1 MRKFAP
7 FLALSLVLL
16 AGHACADP
24 LSDAARD
31 PVGARISADSLRGH
45 LSFLSSDL
53 LEGRATPSRGADI
66 AAEYIAAQFRR
77 AGLQPVGDDG
87 YFQTAN
93 WLYGQRHDA
102 GVKVSLVIDG
112 KSIELDGKDAST
124 PARGA
129 LALAATPVISMSWDE
144 ALSDTGKAN
153 GKVLVV
159 PAPAKP
165 NPGAILAKEL
175 KSRPALVVLLDAPRR
190 HRRNADGWLID
201 PEQAPA
207 SATLPVVLVH
217 DAAAVSALSPG
228 ATKGVTTLAAQ
239 IAEAS
244 ITPIKLRNVVGV
256 LPGSDAALKDSYVML
271 SAHYDHVGIKD
282 GEIYNGAND
291 DASGTVSVIEVAASL
306 SAQAQRPRRSVMFVA
321 LFGEEMGLL
330 GSKYYARHPIVPL
343 KQTVAMINLEQLG
356 RTDDSEG
363 ERINAATVTGFDF
376 SSIGASLKR
385 AGARTGIDVWKH
397 AKFSDD
403 FFSRADNQS
412 LADVGVPA
420 HTVSVA
426 FMFPDYHGK
435 DDTWD
440 KIDYENMA
448 RVTRMVAAGL
458 QDIANDPVKPEWSTV
473 PKAANYLRAG
483 QALTK

>member
-1 MRKFAP
+1 MRR
-7 FLALSLVLL
+7 LATSLTLSLSLL
-16 AGHACADP
+16 AGHAFADQ
-24 LSDAARD
+24 LNAAVQD
-31 PVGARISADSLRGH
+31 PVGARISANSLRGH
-45 LSFLSSDL
+45 LSFLASDL
-53 LEGRATPSRGADI
+53 LEGRGTPSRGADI

-93 WLYGQRHDA
+93 WLYAQRA
-102 GVKVSLVIDG
+102 NSAVQVALNIGG
-112 KSIELDGKDAST
+112 KAIELDGANAST
-124 PARGA
+124 PSRDAFS
-129 LALAATPVISMSWDE
+129 LAATTVVAMSWDD
-144 ALSDTGKAN
+144 ALKDSGRAT

-165 NPGAILAKEL
+165 NPGAILAREL
-175 KSRPALVVLLDAPRR
+175 KSRPALVVLLDKERR

-201 PEQAPA
+201 PAQPA
-207 SATLPVVLVH
+207 AAALPVLLVH
-217 DAAAVSALSPG
+217 DSASVAALSPG
-228 ATKGVTTLAAQ
+228 ATKGAITLGARIEAAKV
-239 IAEAS
+239 S
-244 ITPIKLRNVVGV
+244 PIKLRNVVGM

-282 GEIYNGAND
+282 GEVFNGAND

-306 SAQAQRPRRSVMFVA
+306 AAQPVAPRRSILFVA
-321 LFGEEMGLL
+321 LFGEEMGML
-330 GSKYYARHPIVPL
+330 GSKHYARNPIVPL

-363 ERINAATVTGFDF
+363 ARINSATVTGFDF
-376 SSIGASLKR
+376 STIGESLKR
-385 AGARTGIDVWKH
+385 AGSRTGINVWKH
-397 AKFSDD
+397 EKFSDA

-420 HTVSVA
+420 HTISVA

-435 DDTWD
+435 DDTWE

-448 RVTRMVAAGL
+448 RVTRMVAAGV
-458 QDIANDPVKPEWSTV
+458 QDIANDPVKPQWSTV
-473 PKAANYLRAG
+473 PKAANYLRAAE
-483 QALTK
+483 ALNK